1 MINFV
6 FIHQIMN
13 MSCKI
18 RKAQES
24 DAQRVPEIMLQAME
38 DIIFQFIQNEDRTE
52 AILFLTHFF
61 GQKGNLYSY
70 ENTFVAIDAH
80 ENIVGSLTGY
90 DADEFVK
97 LREPI
102 LAYIKERY
110 GNPMVPEVETI
121 GNEFY
126 IDSIAV
132 AAIARGKGVG
142 TELLQFAIDQ
152 AQQQDFKQVG
162 LLVDLENPGAQKLYE
177 RIGFKLGK
185 KTALV
190 GGVYN
195 HMYIQ
200 LP

>member
-24 DAQRVPEIMLQAME
+24 DAQSVPEIMLQAME

-80 ENIVGSLTGY
+80 GNIVGSLTGY

-102 LAYIKERY
+102 LSYIKERY
-110 GNPMVPEVETI
+110 GNPMVPEVETVC
-121 GNEFY
+121 NEFY

-142 TELLQFAIDQ
+142 TELLQFAIAQ

-185 KTALV
+185 KTALA